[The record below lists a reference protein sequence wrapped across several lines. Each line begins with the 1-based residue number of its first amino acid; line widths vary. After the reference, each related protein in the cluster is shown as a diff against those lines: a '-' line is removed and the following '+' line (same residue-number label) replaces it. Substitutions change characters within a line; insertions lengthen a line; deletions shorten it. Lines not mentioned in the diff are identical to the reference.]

1 MRTLKRLF
9 WILVLL
15 AVVAAIGLH
24 GFVRST
30 PGKAAIAKRISQATG
45 LKATVGEARLSGC
58 ALALSDVKVWFAET
72 DGAER
77 VVLAAPEVVV
87 SRLDG
92 RRKIVLARPEIN
104 GFQSALSD
112 WTPAAIR
119 GFADPA
125 GLETALAEFA
135 RSAQVWFEIKEA
147 RIVLQDASGQ
157 DVASYSGVDWSHLP
171 ARLAG
176 RLAMTHD
183 RVVAQAIGGRSAAFL
198 KEWLDD
204 GRLSV
209 VLETSKS
216 PEAAPAAVVAESP
229 ASVAAPPAAVPEP
242 PAEPAAAEAVELK
255 DQAPAAG
262 PAKEAPAEGG
272 SAAEEERKAE

>member
-112 WTPAAIR
+112 WSDCCSAI
-119 GFADPA
+119 
-125 GLETALAEFA
+125 T
-135 RSAQVWFEIKEA
+135 
-147 RIVLQDASGQ
+147 
-157 DVASYSGVDWSHLP
+157 SGVDMWRGSF
-171 ARLAG
+171 RG
-176 RLAMTHD
+176 C
-183 RVVAQAIGGRSAAFL
+183 SAA
-198 KEWLDD
+198 
-204 GRLSV
+204 
-209 VLETSKS
+209 
-216 PEAAPAAVVAESP
+216 AAVRGIP
-229 ASVAAPPAAVPEP
+229 AP
-242 PAEPAAAEAVELK
+242 
-255 DQAPAAG
+255 
-262 PAKEAPAEGG
+262 
-272 SAAEEERKAE
+272 